1 MKKFR
6 KYFFQGLLFLAPV
19 GLTVYIIYLI
29 YIGTHNFLENQ
40 IKSLLPF
47 DIPFL
52 NLIIFITIILLVTLI
67 GLLGQT
73 FIFRPVQII
82 IGKAFEKVPIIK
94 FIYTALKDFISA
106 FVGKDKK
113 FTNPALVK
121 VHHLTNLEKIGFIT
135 KEDLSA
141 IGIRDKKVA
150 VYFPHSYN
158 FSGELFIV
166 PADQVTPLDLPAAE
180 VMKFIVSGGVLEL
193 EATEKLSE

>member
-1 MKKFR
+1 MKKIR
-6 KYFFQGLLFLAPV
+6 KFFFQGLLFLAPL

-40 IKSLLPF
+40 IKTLLPF

-52 NLIIFITIILLVTLI
+52 NLIILITILLLVTLI

-73 FIFRPVQII
+73 FIFRPVQNL
-82 IGKAFEKVPIIK
+82 IGKTFEKVPIIK

-106 FVGKDKK
+106 FVGKEKK

-121 VHHLTNLEKIGFIT
+121 VHHLTNLEKLGFIT
-135 KEDLSA
+135 KEDLSV
-141 IGIRDKKVA
+141 IGIKDRKVA

-166 PADQVTPLDLPAAE
+166 PADQVTPLDLPASD

-193 EATEKLSE
+193 EVPVKQSE

>member
-1 MKKFR
+1 MKKIR
-6 KYFFQGLLFLAPV
+6 KFFFQGLLFLAPL

-40 IKSLLPF
+40 IKTLLPF

-52 NLIIFITIILLVTLI
+52 NLIILITILLLVTLI

-73 FIFRPVQII
+73 FIFRPVQNL
-82 IGKAFEKVPIIK
+82 IGKTFEKVPIIK

-106 FVGKDKK
+106 FVGKEKK

-121 VHHLTNLEKIGFIT
+121 VHHLTNLEKLGFIT
-135 KEDLSA
+135 KEDLSV
-141 IGIRDKKVA
+141 IGIKDRKVA

-166 PADQVTPLDLPAAE
+166 PADQVTPLDLPASE

-193 EATEKLSE
+193 EVPVKQSE